1 MEITLQI
8 LFLFIFWSLA
18 YSSVSLAPF
27 VPTRKKDLVRIADFI
42 PAKPWD
48 KILEI
53 GFWDARVSRY
63 LASKYTD
70 ASFVGVELAPFLF
83 VLAKIRTLFSP
94 QKNLSL
100 KLKDGLKEDLSQY
113 DYIYTFSMPETLTN
127 KLQEKLLREMKQ
139 SAKLISYSFPIKD
152 WPWKVIKDK
161 PQEDR
166 FAIYIFSKDE
176 S

>member
-1 MEITLQI
+1 
-8 LFLFIFWSLA
+8 
-18 YSSVSLAPF
+18 
-27 VPTRKKDLVRIADFI
+27 
-42 PAKPWD
+42 
-48 KILEI
+48 
-53 GFWDARVSRY
+53 
-63 LASKYTD
+63 
-70 ASFVGVELAPFLF
+70 VGVELAPFLF

-152 WPWKVIKDK
+152 WP
-161 PQEDR
+161 
-166 FAIYIFSKDE
+166 
-176 S
+176 